1 MGLATMAIEL
11 NSLKESNRFL
21 NLLMDNMTSAVFL
34 ADENMRVQQFN
45 DSFSKLLSKSEREL
59 VNQLCGNALGC
70 AFAVEENK
78 SCGNTSNCEGC
89 ILRSTLVQGF
99 IDKVPRHKAN
109 LHREFYFGGAKIE
122 KYFLFSTMYLSFRN
136 EEMVLVIVDDVTD
149 IESHRLQLMEKQ
161 RLLDEDLKSA
171 AEIQKSLLPSSF
183 PLLDNYRF
191 AARFIPCERIGGD
204 IYNVF
209 QLDDDRVVIYVID
222 VSGHGVP
229 AAMVTVSVSQ
239 MLHPMTGYFCSSS
252 GVQLSPCGTGLA
264 SPKEVLQALDSY
276 YPIERF
282 DKHFTMSYVVLNHR
296 EATLLSCNAGHP
308 PPVLLRP
315 DGSIELLDR
324 GGSIVGLGG
333 LVPFEEETKLLAQ
346 GDKVIFYTDGLTEY
360 SNSSGELYGEQR
372 LLNMMR
378 NHAKSST
385 EKIVDALV
393 DSVLEFGD
401 KIPPNDDITLVAVEV
416 LGS

>member
-59 VNQLCGNALGC
+59 VNQSCGNALGC

-78 SCGNTSNCEGC
+78 SCGNTSNCEVC

-99 IDKVPRHKAN
+99 IDKVPRYKAN
-109 LHREFYFGGAKIE
+109 LHREFYFSGVKIE

-136 EEMVLVIVDDVTD
+136 ENMVLVIVDDVTE

-183 PLLDNYRF
+183 PLVDNYRF

-209 QLDDDRVVIYVID
+209 QLDEDRVVIYVID

-239 MLHPMTGYFCSSS
+239 MLHPTTGYFCSSS
-252 GVQLSPCGTGLA
+252 GLQLSPCNTGLA
-264 SPKEVLQALDSY
+264 SPKEVLQALDFNF
-276 YPIERF
+276 PIERF
-282 DKHFTMSYVVLNHR
+282 DKYFTMSYVVLNHR

-308 PPVLLRP
+308 PPALLRP
-315 DGSIELLDR
+315 DGNIELLDQ

-333 LVPFEEETKLLAQ
+333 VVPFEEETKTLAQ

-378 NHAKSST
+378 NHAKSSI